1 MALPRV
7 GTFAFGRDFT
17 ATDRRVLDFGLDF
30 TEATVRALAMDDSS
44 LKGAG
49 KSSADSRHSIRAASL
64 PRNPT
69 KASTLLILS
78 LATLTLAATNALAQT
93 RTRGI
98 DVSSWQGVID
108 WARVARP
115 VSQGGGGIEF
125 AFIRATRGGTSSFS
139 VTDTRFVTNI
149 TQARANGIRVGAYHF
164 ARFDGWTVGDWTGP
178 NSPRDEAMHFLS
190 VAGPYITDG
199 SLRPVLDI
207 ENDSSDPNASTRYT
221 KAELTAW
228 ALAFAEEIT
237 QALGP
242 AARPIIYVNGSFAN
256 NELNPDIN
264 IYPLWL
270 ARYGAVGDPL
280 TTGQP
285 QPTTAFPN
293 IYGVWNPTGN
303 PNNHPWA
310 FWQYTNTGSVPGIV
324 GNVDLN
330 VFNNQVWG
338 SIDAFTIASVIP
350 EPASAGLL
358 AAAGV
363 LLLRRRR

>member
-1 MALPRV
+1 MAFWRV
-7 GTFAFGRDFT
+7 ETVVRDL
-17 ATDRRVLDFGLDF
+17 AMVSSARSGVADRRARGGLSNAARVLRPLS
-30 TEATVRALAMDDSS
+30 VR
-44 LKGAG
+44 GA
-49 KSSADSRHSIRAASL
+49 
-64 PRNPT
+64 
-69 KASTLLILS
+69 
-78 LATLTLAATNALAQT
+78 LTLGLVLGWGVLAVPQAQAQT

-115 VSQGGGGIEF
+115 ISQGGGGIEF
-125 AFIRATRGGTSSFS
+125 AFIRATRGGSSGPTSVVDS
-139 VTDTRFVTNI
+139 RFVFNI

-164 ARFDGWTVGDWTGP
+164 ARFDRWTPGDWTGP

-190 VAGPYITDG
+190 VAGPYITEG

-207 ENDSSDPNASTRYT
+207 ENDSSDPDAASRFT

-237 QALGP
+237 RALGP
-242 AARPIIYVNGSFAN
+242 AARPIIYVNGWFAN
-256 NELNPDIN
+256 HELNPDIN

-270 ARYGAVGDPL
+270 ARYGSTGDPL

-285 QPTTAFPN
+285 QPTSSLPN

-303 PNNHPWA
+303 PSNHPWA
-310 FWQYTNTGSVPGIV
+310 FWQYTNTGSVPGIS

-330 VFNNQVWG
+330 VFNNQVYG
-338 SIDAFTIASVIP
+338 SIDAFTIATVIP
-350 EPASAGLL
+350 EPASAAVALSG
-358 AAAGV
+358 GV
-363 LLLRRRR
+363 LLLLRRR